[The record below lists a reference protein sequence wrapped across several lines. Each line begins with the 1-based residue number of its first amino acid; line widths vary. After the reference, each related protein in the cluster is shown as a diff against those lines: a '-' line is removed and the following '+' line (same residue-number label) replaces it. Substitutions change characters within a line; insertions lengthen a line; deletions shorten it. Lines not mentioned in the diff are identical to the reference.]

1 MSIGG
6 SSGSSSSNSV
16 SQEYS
21 QSLGLQG
28 SNQQLDQAQAAM
40 QQFQFQQFQQYLQ
53 DNPGLAQGRGVPGR
67 GALDQS
73 QHLQRGGTFAQQ
85 RLGEQGEL
93 GTVNSRQLAQAAKR
107 GDQGLEQL
115 QNFSNTLNP
124 FTQQQIGQLG
134 QNLGDVFRNEI
145 LPGIGSGFQGA
156 GQRGSS
162 RQGVA
167 EGLAAQGVLNQF
179 QQGSTQLLNNAYGQ
193 AQQAAT
199 NLAGIG
205 TGAAQTGA
213 NIGAGA
219 SSALT
224 QSRIDASGNLIQGL
238 PGLQQANTNQYLAGF
253 QPFQVGSGII
263 GQPSTLG
270 SSFGIDYG
278 QAYGFRRSTGSSDD
292 QSANLGL
299 SFGGGSS

>member
-213 NIGAGA
+213 N
-219 SSALT
+219 
-224 QSRIDASGNLIQGL
+224 
-238 PGLQQANTNQYLAGF
+238 TNQYLAGF